1 MSQDE
6 EKPLSTGPLGLS
18 GDYAEGYSVELLH
31 PMPRAEGRRAVGL
44 EVSSES
50 EAVSF
55 GKDLWTG
62 YEFSWLDTKGK
73 PVVAGLKIAVDCA
86 TTNIVESKSMKLY
99 LNGFAQTQF
108 ADAGAV
114 SARLNQDLSSA
125 FAGDVVV
132 ELIPIDELA
141 GQ

>member
-1 MSQDE
+1 MRQDE
-6 EKPLSTGPLGLS
+6 EKSLSTGPLGLS

-50 EAVSF
+50 ETLSL

-73 PVVAGLKIAVDCA
+73 PVVAGLK
-86 TTNIVESKSMKLY
+86 T
-99 LNGFAQTQF
+99 
-108 ADAGAV
+108 V
-114 SARLNQDLSSA
+114 SYTHLTLPTIYS
-125 FAGDVVV
+125 V
-132 ELIPIDELA
+132 
-141 GQ
+141 